1 MNLVRVVA
9 IALVA
14 VFVAACGGAAP
25 DASGTPSA
33 AGGELFAGSLRV
45 LTPSN
50 GDIVETA
57 SVTFAGTAPAGSTV
71 IQDISLAGDREV
83 VATDGTWTLDV
94 DLDEGVNEV
103 TLRLGDDRSTEQTI
117 RLTYAPA
124 TAAATSIPTPEP
136 TAAPTPKPTPAPTAK
151 PTPKPTPVEY
161 KKLSM
166 RSWRKVVKAPDDYI
180 GRTYQIWACI
190 WQFDAATGPESFL
203 GQAGPKRLEY
213 WYSEGE
219 NASFTGDADRLSDFV
234 EGDIVVM
241 NVTVAGSYSY
251 DTQAG
256 GNTTVPSFL
265 VNKITRKG
273 DCS

>member
-1 MNLVRVVA
+1 MNLVRILA
-9 IALVA
+9 IALIA
-14 VFVAACGGAAP
+14 VLVGACGGATP
-25 DASGTPSA
+25 NASGAATTTASA
-33 AGGELFAGSLRV
+33 SAAGSLRI

-50 GDIVETA
+50 GDIVVTA

-71 IQDISLAGDREV
+71 IQDIALAGDPEV
-83 VATDGTWTLDV
+83 VATDGTWTLDIE
-94 DLDEGVNEV
+94 LDEGVNEI
-103 TLRLGDDRSTEQTI
+103 TLRIGDDRDTEQTI

-124 TAAATSIPTPEP
+124 TAAASPAPTVEP
-136 TAAPTPKPTPAPTAK
+136 TAAPTAKPTPEPTAK

-161 KKLSM
+161 KKLSQ
-166 RSWRKVVKAPDDYI
+166 RSWRQVVKAPDDYI
-180 GRTYQIWACI
+180 GRTYQVWGCI
-190 WQFDAATGPESFL
+190 WQFDAATGSEAFL
-203 GQAGPKRLEY
+203 AQAAPKRLDY
-213 WYSEGE
+213 WYTDGE

-265 VNKITRKG
+265 VTKITRKG

>member
-1 MNLVRVVA
+1 MNLVRVLA

-14 VFVAACGGAAP
+14 VLVTACGGAAP
-25 DASGTPSA
+25 DDSGSPIATASEPVV
-33 AGGELFAGSLRV
+33 GSLRV

-50 GDIVETA
+50 GDIVESA

-71 IQDISLAGDREV
+71 IQDIPLAGDQEV

-94 DLDEGVNEV
+94 ELDEGVNEI
-103 TLRLGDDRSTEQTI
+103 TLRLGDDRETEQTI
-117 RLTYAPA
+117 RLTYAPT
-124 TAAATSIPTPEP
+124 TAAATEAP
-136 TAAPTPKPTPAPTAK
+136 TAAPTPKPTPALTAK

-180 GRTYQIWACI
+180 GRTYQIWGCI
-190 WQFDAATGPESFL
+190 FQFDAATGPESFL
-203 GQAGPKRLEY
+203 AQAAPKRLDY
-213 WYSEGE
+213 WYTDGE
-219 NASFTGDADRLSDFV
+219 NASFAGETGRLSDFV
-234 EGDIVVM
+234 EGDVVVM
-241 NVTVAGSYSY
+241 NVTVLGSYSY

-265 VNKITRKG
+265 VTKITRKG